1 MPAPRDHRYD
11 GPQIFLVLLAL
22 VGFVA
27 LVGGVSHLD
36 APGRG
41 GRPPV
46 PAPSGPVPSS
56 PSLPGAVAGDAA
68 PPALPESTPAAS
80 TPSGT
85 TRAGAVRGASL
96 PGGRDRVFADNQVL
110 VAYYGTA
117 GSGALG
123 VLGEA
128 RPERIVPR
136 LLRAAAPFGRGGRPV
151 QPVFELI
158 VTVAHAGPTK
168 TGNYSAN
175 IPRAQVQRYID
186 AAHRHGALVVLDLQP
201 GRADFLDVARSWAW
215 ALRDPWVGLALDP
228 EWRMGPR
235 GVPGRRIGSVSAAEV
250 NRVSAWLED
259 LTARND
265 LPEKVFML
273 HQFRTDM
280 VRHLERVRDRDHLAL
295 VQHVDGFGT
304 PGEKMATF
312 RRVVRPRQFA
322 LGFKLF
328 YDEDVHRM
336 RPAQVLAIRPR
347 VSFVSFQ

>member
-1 MPAPRDHRYD
+1 MPSPNTDRS

-22 VGFVA
+22 AGFIA

-36 APGRG
+36 DTDRHPREQ
-41 GRPPV
+41 PT
-46 PAPSGPVPSS
+46 VPS
-56 PSLPGAVAGDAA
+56 
-68 PPALPESTPAAS
+68 PPALPGPPVAGGLRAPAPAAS
-80 TPSGT
+80 APSQAPSSAP
-85 TRAGAVRGASL
+85 AGAAQAPSQL
-96 PGGRDRVFADNQVL
+96 PGGGNRIFADGRFL

-117 GSGALG
+117 GTGSLG

-128 RPERIVPR
+128 TPEQIMPR
-136 LLRAAAPFGRGGRPV
+136 LTRAAAPFGRDGRKV

-168 TGNYSAN
+168 TGTYSSN
-175 IPRAQVQRYID
+175 ISRAQVQRYID
-186 AAHRHGALVVLDLQP
+186 AAHEHGALVVLDLQP
-201 GRADFLDVARSWAW
+201 GRANFLDVAKSWRW

-228 EWRMGPR
+228 EWRMGPH
-235 GVPGRRIGSVSAAEV
+235 GVPGRRIGSVSAAEI
-250 NRVSAWLED
+250 NRVSAWLDE
-259 LTARND
+259 LTASEG
-265 LPEKVFML
+265 LPEKIFML

-280 VRHLERVRDRDHLAL
+280 IRHIERVRDRDHLAL

-304 PGEKMATF
+304 PGQKLSTF
-312 RRVVRPRQFA
+312 HAVARPKQFA

-328 YDEDVHRM
+328 YDEDTRRM

>member
-1 MPAPRDHRYD
+1 MSSPKDRY

-27 LVGGVSHLD
+27 LVGGVSHLGGSD
-36 APGRG
+36 GPGAPT
-41 GRPPV
+41 PS
-46 PAPSGPVPSS
+46 PAPTS
-56 PSLPGAVAGDAA
+56 PAPTSPAGSGAVAGDAA
-68 PPALPESTPAAS
+68 PPASPTTSTPAS
-80 TPSGT
+80 TPI
-85 TRAGAVRGASL
+85 ADL
-96 PGGRDRVFADNQVL
+96 PAGGRRVFADHRIL

-128 RPERIVPR
+128 GPERIMAR
-136 LLRAAAPFGRGGRPV
+136 LSRAAEPFGRTGRPV

-158 VTVAHAGPTK
+158 VTIAHAGPTK
-168 TGNYSAN
+168 TGAYSAD
-175 IPRAQVQRYID
+175 IPRRQVQRYLD
-186 AAHRHGALVVLDLQP
+186 AAHRHGVLVVLDLQP
-201 GRADFLDVARSWAW
+201 GRADFLDVARRWRW

-228 EWRMGPR
+228 EWRMGPD

-250 NRVSAWLED
+250 NRVAVWLD
-259 LTARND
+259 RLTARRG
-265 LPEKVFML
+265 LPEKVFLL

-280 VRHLERVRDRDHLAL
+280 VRHPERIQPRDHLAL

-304 PGEKMATF
+304 PAEKMATF

-336 RPAQVLAIRPR
+336 RPARVLAIRPR
-347 VSFVSFQ
+347 VDFVSFQ

>member
-1 MPAPRDHRYD
+1 MSRARADRSS
-11 GPQIFLVLLAL
+11 PQVFLILLAL
-22 VGFVA
+22 VGVLA
-27 LVGGVSHLD
+27 LAAQAPRRDERPVSAHP
-36 APGRG
+36 AAATV
-41 GRPPV
+41 PPQQGAVV
-46 PAPSGPVPSS
+46 PATWTP
-56 PSLPGAVAGDAA
+56 AVASRA
-68 PPALPESTPAAS
+68 PAS
-80 TPSGT
+80 PLTS
-85 TRAGAVRGASL
+85 SDL
-96 PGGRDRVFADNQVL
+96 PGGGSRIFADHRLL

-128 RPERIVPR
+128 PPEQILPR
-136 LLRAAAPFGRGGRPV
+136 LLRAAAPFARSGRPV

-158 VTVAHAGPTK
+158 VTIARAGPTK
-168 TGNYSAN
+168 TGSYSSN
-175 IPRAQVQRYID
+175 ISRRQVQRYIA
-186 AAHRHGALVVLDLQP
+186 AAHRHGVLVVLDLQP

-228 EWRMGPR
+228 EWRMGPH

-250 NRVSAWLED
+250 NRVSAWLD
-259 LTARND
+259 ALTARRG

-273 HQFRTDM
+273 HQFRPEM
-280 VRHLERVRDRDHLAL
+280 IRHVERVRDRAHLAL

-304 PGEKMATF
+304 PGEKLATYH
-312 RRVVRPRQFA
+312 RVVRPRQFA

-336 RPAQVLAIRPR
+336 RPARVLAIHPR